1 MSDEEPRVTLRFI
14 EKGELSFCRAKLIF
28 EQGQPFAVAD
38 EGALGPLPESAKIPL
53 EALHLVEQLDAT
65 LDFPLLVSAD
75 DNSSPISA
83 AYPRKVPKQ

>member
-38 EGALGPLPESAKIPL
+38 EGALGPLPQSAKIPL
-53 EALHLVEQLDAT
+53 EALHL
-65 LDFPLLVSAD
+65 
-75 DNSSPISA
+75 ISDSGVWA
-83 AYPRKVPKQ
+83 AGGGGGVWAARWRWLPRFYRAELGR

>member
-14 EKGELSFCRAKLIF
+14 ETGELSFCRAKLIF

-65 LDFPLLVSAD
+65 LDFPLFLYRLTITL
-75 DNSSPISA
+75 PL
-83 AYPRKVPKQ
+83 